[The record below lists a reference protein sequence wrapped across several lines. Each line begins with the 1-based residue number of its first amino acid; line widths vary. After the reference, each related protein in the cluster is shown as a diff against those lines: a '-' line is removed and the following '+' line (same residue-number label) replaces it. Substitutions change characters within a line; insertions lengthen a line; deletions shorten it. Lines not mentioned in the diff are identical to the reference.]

1 MGHYNKRHK
10 ENGKFMFLRAIKAIT
25 QDLSMKDRRFS
36 NFGLLAAMI
45 VILTA
50 CSVGSPEHKLKLN
63 PTSSPTRSQQGATD
77 AVTLSADDALAGTA
91 WRLVQIMSMD
101 DRVDVPDDRSRYTLQ
116 FNADGSMRV
125 HTDGKFGK
133 GSWASASAGHL
144 LFGQIAATRTTCS
157 PGSLHDRYMAQ
168 FPWVRSYIIKDGRL
182 FLATMADGSIIEFE
196 PILAK

>member
-1 MGHYNKRHK
+1 
-10 ENGKFMFLRAIKAIT
+10 
-25 QDLSMKDRRFS
+25 MKDRRFS
-36 NFGLLAAMI
+36 NFGLLAASI

-50 CSVGSPEHKLKLN
+50 FSVGSREQKLKLN

-77 AVTLSADDALAGTA
+77 AVTLSAEDALAGTA

-101 DRVDVPDDRSRYTLQ
+101 DRVDVPDDRSRYTLE

-125 HTDGKFGK
+125 HADCNFGN
-133 GSWASASAGHL
+133 GSWASASAGLL
-144 LFGQIAATRTTCS
+144 LFGQIAATRAICP

-196 PILAK
+196 PMLAK

>member
-1 MGHYNKRHK
+1 
-10 ENGKFMFLRAIKAIT
+10 
-25 QDLSMKDRRFS
+25 MKDRCLS
-36 NFGLLAAMI
+36 NFGLLAASI

-50 CSVGSPEHKLKLN
+50 CSVGSPEQKLILN
-63 PTSSPTRSQQGATD
+63 PTSSQTTSQQGATD
-77 AVTLSADDALAGTA
+77 AVTLSAHDALAGTA

-101 DRVDVPDDRSRYTLQ
+101 HRVDVPDDRSRYTLE

-125 HTDGKFGK
+125 HADCNFGK
-133 GSWASASAGHL
+133 GSRASASAGHL
-144 LFGQIAATRTTCS
+144 RFGQIAATRVMCP

-168 FPWVRSYIIKDGRL
+168 FPWVRSYIIKEGRL